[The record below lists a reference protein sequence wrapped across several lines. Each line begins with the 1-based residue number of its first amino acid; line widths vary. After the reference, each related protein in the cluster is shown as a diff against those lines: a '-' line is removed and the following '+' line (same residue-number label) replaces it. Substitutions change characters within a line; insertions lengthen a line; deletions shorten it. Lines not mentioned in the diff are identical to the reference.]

1 MSSSSPVSKR
11 RRRLM
16 ERRARMEVL
25 REKEGVTAAEAAAEI
40 EPGSRTEDDT
50 WVDLLHDVP
59 LAPRG
64 IDVLRASLRFAFE
77 SGDAGGMLRAA
88 VDRAPV
94 APSSWEPEGFS
105 HGLFL
110 PELVSACFT
119 IRVGNVRFEPSHARL
134 ERIVTRPPDDL
145 RDVKL
150 RQEVLRELDAQPKLR
165 TCLGEAYADLRTLR
179 NLLDEQPMT
188 PGETIRRKVEVLG
201 VIQSFF
207 DRCDEGLGDATSAVR
222 RLHEFARRVRS
233 SDTYGRLNQV
243 LDFDRNLAQ
252 VEVRVVVGSDG
263 KIRDFELMKTE
274 ENLSNPLV
282 RSSWARAWSRF
293 VAWLRGHRYGEN
305 EVLLRVLDEVF
316 AALEDDVLPLFRLI
330 GDLELYLANLGF
342 RDRAREEGLDVCLA
356 TLHDS
361 PGLDDP
367 SGPFAID
374 RLFNPLLFLQDI
386 QPVPCDV
393 ETRGHD
399 AMVLI
404 TGPNSGGKT
413 RLLQAI
419 ALAQLFG
426 QNGFFVPAK
435 RAELTRAPNMF
446 VSLVEEA
453 PADQKEGRLGT
464 ELLRVRRLF
473 ENLAP
478 GSLVILDE
486 LCSGTNPSEGIAIF
500 EMVISLLPRLRPQVF
515 LTTHFLDAARK
526 LKNEAPIERLAFLQ
540 VELDDDA
547 KPTFQ
552 FVEGVAPTSLAHR
565 VASRLGVT
573 REELEKLVDAQ
584 IARAEQGSTPD

>member
-1 MSSSSPVSKR
+1 
-11 RRRLM
+11 M
-16 ERRARMEVL
+16 ELL
-25 REKEGVTAAEAAAEI
+25 RQEEAAIVEDPTEI
-40 EPGSRTEDDT
+40 ATGARTDDDS

-59 LAPRG
+59 LAPTG
-64 IDVLRASLRFAFE
+64 IDVLRAALRFAFE

-110 PELVSACFT
+110 PELVSSCFT
-119 IRVGNVRFEPSHARL
+119 IRVGNVRFEPSQARL
-134 ERIVTRPPDDL
+134 ERILTRPPEDV

-150 RQEVLRELDAQPKLR
+150 RQETLRELDANPKLR
-165 TCLGEAYADLRTLR
+165 ECLGEAYADLRTLR

-207 DRCDEGLGDATSAVR
+207 DRCDEGLGEATSAIR
-222 RLHEFARRVRS
+222 RLHEFAQRVRT
-233 SDTYGRLNQV
+233 SDAYGRLNQV
-243 LDFDRNLAQ
+243 LDFDRNMAQ

-263 KIRDFELMKTE
+263 KIRDFELMKTDD
-274 ENLSNPLV
+274 NLANPLV
-282 RSSWARAWSRF
+282 RSSWSRAWSRF

-316 AALEDDVLPLFRLI
+316 DALEDDVLPLFRLV

-342 RDRAREEGLDVCLA
+342 RDRAREEGLEVCLA
-356 TLHDS
+356 TLHDA
-361 PGLDDP
+361 PELDAP
-367 SGPFAID
+367 SGPFAIE
-374 RLFNPLLFLQDI
+374 RLFNPLLFLQHVE
-386 QPVPCDV
+386 PVPCDI
-393 ETRGHD
+393 ETSGHD
-399 AMVLI
+399 ALVLI

-413 RLLQAI
+413 RLLQAL

-526 LKNEAPIERLAFLQ
+526 LERESPIARLAFLQ

-573 REELEKLVDAQ
+573 QEELEKLVDAQ
-584 IARAEQGSTPD
+584 IARAERGAPDD

>member
-1 MSSSSPVSKR
+1 
-11 RRRLM
+11 M

-25 REKEGVTAAEAAAEI
+25 RKDEAPREDAPREVA
-40 EPGSRTEDDT
+40 PGARATDDS
-50 WVDLLHDVP
+50 WIDLLHD
-59 LAPRG
+59 APIAPVG
-64 IDVLRASLRFAFE
+64 IDVLRAALRFAFE

-94 APSSWEPEGFS
+94 APSTWEPEGFS

-110 PELVSACFT
+110 PELVSSCFT
-119 IRVGNVRFEPSHARL
+119 IRVGEVRFDPSQDRL
-134 ERIVTRPPDDL
+134 QRILTHPPDDL
-145 RDVKL
+145 RDVQL
-150 RQEVLRELDAQPKLR
+150 RQEVLRELDARPELR
-165 TCLGEAYADLRTLR
+165 ECLGRAYADLRKLR

-207 DRCDEGLGDATSAVR
+207 DRCEAGLGDASSAVE
-222 RLHEFARRVRS
+222 RLHRFAKRVRAT
-233 SDTYGRLNQV
+233 DAYGRLEQV

-274 ENLSNPLV
+274 DNLANPLV

-293 VAWLRGHRYGEN
+293 AAWLRGHRYGEN

-356 TLHDS
+356 ELHEA
-361 PGLDDP
+361 PGMEGP
-367 SGPFAID
+367 SGPFALE
-374 RLFNPLLFLQDI
+374 RLFNPLLFLQDVE
-386 QPVPCDV
+386 PVPCDLV
-393 ETRGHD
+393 TRGHD
-399 AMVLI
+399 ALVLI

-413 RLLQAI
+413 RLLQAL

-426 QNGFFVPAK
+426 QNGLFVPAK
-435 RAELTRAPNMF
+435 RATITRAPNMF

-473 ENLAP
+473 EKLAP

-526 LKNEAPIERLAFLQ
+526 LKTDTETPIERLAFLQ
-540 VELDDDA
+540 VELNEDA

-573 REELEKLVDAQ
+573 HEELEKLVEAQ
-584 IARAEQGSTPD
+584 IARFTQS